1 MKKVLCALAAVAF
14 VASFAFAAVF
24 MTPRVGF
31 LTRLNTSETE
41 FASIIQN
48 AESTSGWHLFS
59 NRHELYGV
67 KFFDSL
73 LTMQMAL
80 GRDEIDEIALPE
92 VVAEYLLKANPDFE
106 ACCAVRTRNPMA
118 LAFGFRKDNAV
129 LASRFNRA
137 LRMIEDDWTLAEIQG
152 VYIYNNG
159 IAKPVKFDHFDGAD
173 TVKVAVT
180 GDMPPIDY
188 VDEAGRP
195 TGFNAALLAELGR
208 RMQVNIELLNVEAG
222 ARTAALVSGRA
233 DVVFWYE
240 TAQGI
245 MWNYDASDEV
255 LLSDPYFSWNKFLH
269 IRKKDQQ

>member
-129 LASRFNRA
+129 LASKFNRA

-208 RMQVNIELLNVEAG
+208 RMQVNIELVQVEAG

-245 MWNYDASDEV
+245 MWDYDASDGV

>member
-1 MKKVLCALAAVAF
+1 MKKVLCALAAVAL
-14 VASFAFAAVF
+14 VASCAFAAVF

-41 FASIIQN
+41 FAQIIQN
-48 AESTSGWHLFS
+48 ANSTTGWHLLS

-73 LTMQMAL
+73 MTMQMAL
-80 GRDEIDEIALPE
+80 NRGEIDEIALPE
-92 VVAEYLLKANPDFE
+92 VVAEYLLKANPDFD

-118 LAFGFRKDNAV
+118 LVFGFSKDNVV
-129 LASRFNRA
+129 LASKFNRA
-137 LRMIEDDWTLAEIQG
+137 LRMIDEDWTLAEIQG

-188 VDEAGRP
+188 IDEAGNP
-195 TGFNAALLAELGR
+195 AGFNAALLAELGR

>member
-1 MKKVLCALAAVAF
+1 MLLSVSIAFGAVIT
-14 VASFAFAAVF
+14 S
-24 MTPRVGF
+24 TSVGF

-41 FASIIQN
+41 FARIIQN
-48 AESTSGWHLFS
+48 SDSNTGWHLLS

-80 GRDEIDEIALPE
+80 SRGEIDEIALPE
-92 VVAEYLLKANPDFE
+92 IVAEYLMKANPDFE
-106 ACCAVRTRNPMA
+106 ACCVVRTRSPMA

-129 LASRFNRA
+129 LASKFNRA
-137 LRMIEDDWTLAEIQG
+137 LHMMDEDWSLAELEG
-152 VYIYNNG
+152 VYIYNDG

-173 TVKVAVT
+173 TIKVAVT

-188 VDEAGRP
+188 VDEAGKP
-195 TGFNAALLAELGR
+195 AGFNTALLAELGR
-208 RMQVNIELLNVEAG
+208 RMQVNIELVNVEAA
-222 ARTAALVSGRA
+222 ARTAALMSGRA
-233 DVVFWYE
+233 DVVFWFE

-245 MWNYDASDEV
+245 MWNYDASDGI

-269 IRKKDQQ
+269 IKKK